1 MPSDK
6 ALRTRRSLI
15 DASFG
20 ILLEEGFGCLTLDR
34 VAARA
39 KVSKG
44 ALTYHFSSKRA
55 LHKALIESYAAHM
68 DEELEK
74 YQGLFEGEEA
84 DVLVAGY
91 IEWFK
96 AFAENNRGWAA
107 LGVELLSSC
116 AGDAELMAPV
126 ERWYRRLYERIA
138 SLPEEKRCPVLTC
151 VMALE
156 GFFYT
161 HKFGLDLAP
170 ASLKKAL
177 WPYLEDT
184 LAKVRIRRLKR
195 SAVY

>member
-1 MPSDK
+1 MPSEK

-15 DASFG
+15 EASFE
-20 ILLEEGFGCLTLDR
+20 IIREEGFGHLTLDR
-34 VAARA
+34 VAAGA

-44 ALTYHFSSKRA
+44 ALTYHFSSKRT
-55 LHKALIESYAAHM
+55 LIKALIVSYADHM
-68 DEELEK
+68 DEELAK

-96 AFAENNRGWAA
+96 AFETNNRGWAA
-107 LGVELLSSC
+107 LGVELLSGIL
-116 AGDAELMAPV
+116 GDEELMEPV
-126 ERWYRRLYERIA
+126 VGWYRRLFKKIE
-138 SLPEEKRCPVLTC
+138 SLPADRRCPVMAC
-151 VMALE
+151 VMAME

-170 ASLKKAL
+170 AAFKKEL
-177 WPYLEDT
+177 WTYLSGAVAGVK
-184 LAKVRIRRLKR
+184 AKRVKQ